1 MTTTVYEFIKGNPP
15 VVTVTKDEA
24 LTTALKRMIEHDF
37 SQLPVVNGDN
47 IPEGIITSDSIL
59 RALSNFGVVLN
70 DIRLRHAM
78 VKKPYQVNENIDL
91 LDLFDDMRDGYAL
104 ITNDE
109 GELVGIVTSYD
120 TTEYFRQRAQDILLV
135 ENIES
140 TLKDFVQIAFS
151 SHRDGEA
158 RLEKAI
164 ESMTNASTDL
174 RKRYEKGM
182 RHYLRERNG
191 ADHTPVDKTLLDQT
205 FAQHLDDKRLSIP
218 FDRLTLANY
227 ISLFLHKVHWARFA
241 DIFELD
247 KPAVEN
253 LLISVLQTRNDLS
266 HFRDITRDQSAQLRD
281 CYDFLVS
288 HQQAVAAAFAQDDTG
303 VEDELLLDETREPDP
318 DVVIVID
325 EEPSPG
331 DSRYAPLAIWLQ
343 GQPPEKELVKPT
355 FARIEEIIGGK
366 LPESAYKN
374 RAWWANDSKGHVQ
387 SKQWLDVGWRVASV
401 NMSERVVRFARIK
414 ERQKAYID
422 FYSALINELRQQPG
436 FDNLQNRPDG
446 VNWYWTRGVSVRD
459 RGVASFNYS
468 FGRGGIFRIEL
479 YIDSGDETLN
489 KQIYDGLVAQKEYV
503 EAEIGH
509 ELTWQR
515 LDNRRASRI
524 ARIFRGHITDSAEE
538 LVELRQKAVPAMLHY
553 VRVMQARVEVIAKEL
568 I

>member
-24 LTTALKRMIEHDF
+24 LTTALKRMIKHDF

-140 TLKDFVQIAFS
+140 TLKDFVQIAFN

-164 ESMTNASTDL
+164 ESITNASADL
-174 RKRYEKGM
+174 RKRYERAVRYYFQARKDVQK
-182 RHYLRERNG
+182 L
-191 ADHTPVDKTLLDQT
+191 TIDKALLDQT
-205 FAQHLDDKRLSIP
+205 FERHLDDKRPSTP

-227 ISLFLHKVHWARFA
+227 ISLFLHKDHWARFA

-253 LLISVLQTRNDLS
+253 LLMSVLQTRNDLS

-281 CYDFLVS
+281 CYDFLVN

-303 VEDELLLDETREPDP
+303 VEDELLLDETPEPDP
-318 DVVIVID
+318 DVVTVID

-343 GQPPEKELVKPT
+343 VQPPEKELVKPT

-489 KQIYDGLVAQKEYV
+489 KQIYDGLVAQKEYI

-538 LVELRQKAVPAMLHY
+538 LVELRQKAVPAMFHY
-553 VRVMQARVEVIAKEL
+553 VRVMQPRVEVIAKEL

>member
-1 MTTTVYEFIKGNPP
+1 MTTTVYEFVKGKPP

-24 LTTALKRMIEHDF
+24 LTTALRRMIEHDF

-47 IPEGIITSDSIL
+47 VPEGIITSDSIL

-104 ITNDE
+104 IINDE
-109 GELVGIVTSYD
+109 GQLVGIVTSYD

-140 TLKDFVQIAFS
+140 TLKDFVQLAFS
-151 SHRDGEA
+151 SHKDGEA

-164 ESMTNASTDL
+164 ESMTNANADL
-174 RKRYEKGM
+174 RKRYEKGV
-182 RHYLRERNG
+182 RHYLRERHG
-191 ADHTPVDKTLLDQT
+191 ADHTSVDKTLLDRT
-205 FAQHLDDKRLSIP
+205 FEQYLDDKRPSTS

-227 ISLFLHKVHWARFA
+227 ISLFLHKEHWARFA
-241 DIFELD
+241 DIFELH
-247 KPAVEN
+247 KSAVEN
-253 LLISVLQTRNDLS
+253 LLKSVLQTRNDLS

-281 CYDFLVS
+281 CYDLLVS
-288 HQQAVAAAFAQDDTG
+288 HQQAVAAAFAQDDTS
-303 VEDELLLDETREPDP
+303 VEDDLLPDETPGP
-318 DVVIVID
+318 DVDMVAVVD

-343 GQPPEKELVKPT
+343 NQPPEKELVKPT

-401 NMSERVVRFARIK
+401 NMSERIVRFARIK

-422 FYSALINELRQQPG
+422 FYSALIRDLQQQSG
-436 FDNLQNRPDG
+436 FTSLQNLPDG
-446 VNWYWTRGVSVRD
+446 ANWYTTRSVTVRD
-459 RGVASFNYS
+459 KATAIFAYS
-468 FGRGGIFRIEL
+468 FGRG
-479 YIDSGDETLN
+479 S
-489 KQIYDGLVAQKEYV
+489 
-503 EAEIGH
+503 
-509 ELTWQR
+509 
-515 LDNRRASRI
+515 SRPSEKSKWD
-524 ARIFRGHITDSAEE
+524 ADKR
-538 LVELRQKAVPAMLHY
+538 
-553 VRVMQARVEVIAKEL
+553 
-568 I
+568 